1 MLLDD
6 NTSLVV
12 SVDLKL
18 VKCLVI
24 NNNTYTNQI

>member
-18 VKCLVI
+18 VTCLVI
-24 NNNTYTNQI
+24 NNNTYTNQV